1 MTKKKNKK
9 IYANDRTPYIK
20 TDLEIDNPMRLII
33 AVKGE
38 RVVNAWAEYIDKVI
52 YHNDK
57 TELNRMEDLKNILSY
72 IGKKQTRDSLVKA
85 LMKIKGYNPM
95 KDPMPIDDLP
105 QNFSVLVRKIQ
116 NEIQY
121 KMESVRK
128 LHIQERIFVIDG
140 TRYRA
145 AVLEFTKEN
154 YNKEIFDSGYDMIVL
169 HKEGRFLINSNPDL
183 KMSRP
188 NLEPLYEKLIKSEP
202 NKWFLYGNK
211 YMLKTEREA
220 TSHFNLKQMLLF
232 LKQM

>member
-9 IYANDRTPYIK
+9 IYAKDRTPYIK
-20 TDLEIDNPMRLII
+20 TDLNIDNPMRLII
-33 AVKGE
+33 AVKGDKLI
-38 RVVNAWAEYIDKVI
+38 NSWSEYIDKVI
-52 YHNDK
+52 YQNEK
-57 TELNRMEDLKNILSY
+57 TELNQMEDLKNILSY
-72 IGKKQTRDSLVKA
+72 IDKKQTRDSLVKA
-85 LMKIKGYNPM
+85 LMKIKEYNPM
-95 KDPMPIDDLP
+95 KDPMPLDLLP
-105 QNFSVLVRKIQ
+105 QNFAVLVRKIQ

-121 KMESVRK
+121 KLESVKK
-128 LHIQERIFVIDG
+128 LHIQERFFIVDG

-188 NLEPLYEKLIKSEP
+188 NLEPLYNKLSKSEP
-202 NKWFLYGNK
+202 NKWFLYGNG

-220 TSHFNLKQMLLF
+220 TSHFNLKQILLF